1 LSLHPIFKKYH
12 TGRQCPFCFYHSNL
26 KLKTFK
32 NDRAIDIHIKRAH
45 DISDEEYATNKK
57 FLKSWNRSSEGS
69 YLKFLA
75 KKGALN

>member
-1 LSLHPIFKKYH
+1 
-12 TGRQCPFCFYHSNL
+12 
-26 KLKTFK
+26 LKTFK